1 MKTLCTA
8 IDMLAQKL
16 PAHAADLL
24 GQRVKALEKATLD
37 GHWGSAQFLELLSPE
52 QAGLLERDEQVFTTK
67 EYLLDLKL
75 KGLDKWQRPPRENPK
90 GDREKGG
97 KKGKTRGKEKEET
110 KTPKRRTP
118 SITGIDP

>member
-8 IDMLAQKL
+8 IDMLAQKQ

-24 GQRVKALEKATLD
+24 GQRVKALEKATQD

-97 KKGKTRGKEKEET
+97 KKGKKKGKGKGGNKDTKET
-110 KTPKRRTP
+110 
-118 SITGIDP
+118 DP